1 MDCEAIVR
9 FSTSHKDCCMMLK
22 ILCTQVCHLLKSS
35 CMCFMAASHAP
46 VMFVSGAQMAAC
58 NKHYPA
64 QQQ

>member
-1 MDCEAIVR
+1 
-9 FSTSHKDCCMMLK
+9 MMLK